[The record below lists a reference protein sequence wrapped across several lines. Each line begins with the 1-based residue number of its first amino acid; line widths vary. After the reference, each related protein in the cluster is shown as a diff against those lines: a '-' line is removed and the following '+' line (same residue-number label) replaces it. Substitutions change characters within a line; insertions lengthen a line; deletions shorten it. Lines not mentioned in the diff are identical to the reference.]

1 MKFKR
6 SDFDP
11 TVVRNEEDEVVDVQ
25 IVSSIAEVSKR
36 YAFHDVIR
44 SSSGF
49 SNHFIVEDFD
59 LPLEEELEETLTLF
73 YLRQSFFTDK
83 EEYLA
88 AKGYYQRLLSYSSS
102 KFVKSE
108 FQTMN
113 SMYFNES
120 EARGFYE
127 IVEVFGYGEAD
138 QIDVQRIE
146 PVQIDQF
153 IKSIIMLLM
162 DCKTMFNLHHSNIS
176 LSNIVLTGGE
186 LKISGFKS
194 RHVVDGVSYSWK
206 ASIIGSLGP
215 EKLDLFLIGAL
226 WMTFLGK
233 TEVEELIKS
242 TMDVHQLI
250 ESVNKVFAA
259 MDDFEKK
266 YIVSDLLD
274 LKSFKIT
281 CLSELVSELDQFTLL
296 KNVQESPQRRLTNVS
311 SEFSPQSLSN
321 IFQRTYQPSVSIPD
335 DGLRED
341 PNIGEPLLNLNDDN
355 FTLYA
360 DGGGNQNLF
369 PNLIHKSSSVFEGL
383 SRIRRATEA
392 QSESER
398 RIYSE
403 RRMTLDSV
411 RDKASFP
418 SHKNIIKDTDIKED
432 IEAEENI
439 NDFDSEKGH
448 SRNFVFGVNC
458 QSNETAVLC
467 SERNSL
473 ELSSDLDHEETPQQ
487 ITTKPTPHINRNTK
501 APKTQKDDN
510 MDEESPRS
518 SLESPCSI
526 SKINKVSLHKKVLRE
541 SFSNRESQDAQKSLK
556 DPLDAIESPSEVE
569 KKEETVNS
577 DVTWLT
583 DVKKDSGSP
592 LKTSRYQRSPSIGSN
607 ISRTS
612 PPNGPNDRDTSG
624 SLNLEIDKVII
635 LDQLNQQEITNMDN
649 LEERH
654 RVWSDCSVVLSDKFL
669 DPQVPELLKSS
680 TLQTTKISID
690 HREQPFKMES
700 SMQSVLGEAG
710 NREETPENN
719 ASLKISGLD
728 SIKVIQL
735 HHDCSDKVHNQS
747 SQNSVKVHSGFKE
760 PSDSSPR
767 DLFSD
772 TNVSQTSKKPT
783 NCLEYTLQQ
792 IRDSRESLSNK
803 PDVGSSS
810 KIETSS
816 NNQLPVVSSKSVRLS
831 KIALFEVPVTGS
843 SEDNLTTRE
852 TEQDS
857 DLAKLKANAFKKKEL
872 MTPISPYY
880 KIDEEEQNRIVE
892 DFKETFVALS
902 KESSAKIN
910 SQREYLRQKELERL
924 NEERVIQQ
932 RIDRQLEINLKKKK
946 QRAEEQ
952 AMSRLDHLKKSEQPK
967 KSKKEVFSKSHS
979 SNNVLARHVT
989 ESSCELETPRTL
1001 TKQITQ
1007 RKERVAPVD
1016 NSRKK
1021 ECQHPNPERAFAET
1035 VSKLRSHLEG
1045 SASSY
1050 KEKYLQYSK
1059 KHKVRHA
1066 LAKEISPKN
1075 EQGVLSQE
1083 VDKGSGYES
1092 IGPNPFTEHFHDSHD
1107 FDSATSKDN
1116 LVPLHPNPSN
1126 DQDDQDNDRF
1136 FVSEKVSGS
1145 EIRKFDLCS
1154 NEIIFR
1160 ESIKAIEFSPLNP
1173 SEGIIQ
1179 STLTFGQEYQS
1190 LTNFTSIAKTVDHR
1204 PLQQDHEIDLGES
1217 IRRLKVEG
1225 KVSELE
1231 ALLPNHS
1238 LSLETRNEILQILID
1253 LSTDSS
1259 HHKRLET
1266 YLQQFQE
1273 LASLNDSFEDMVY
1286 ISSVY
1291 LIINKSDQAL
1301 QVLAEASPQFVH
1313 NSVVALDV
1321 FSKALIAKRRLAE
1334 ALPVLGRLI
1343 ELLISSPLED
1353 AILDYLSSTILTFVQ
1368 ILEIQ
1373 KKDKLVIQLLDSVN
1387 ARLKSFGES
1396 VKASFGSNSFRTNQL
1411 LVSVLVK
1418 YIRSTF
1424 NNKEDESQVHS
1435 PDDLCRMSRNQKSGL
1450 QCQINTL
1457 FNDSIVSNDLETP
1470 LSSEETLNVFNH
1482 MMLYLSSI
1490 VKPMEFLIAKSD
1502 LQLLST
1508 IVIGSD
1514 CNPSLLMYI
1523 IEVVQYQE
1531 SSPSIKYTLFLLM
1544 VKKAELF
1551 FKSGDL
1557 PIARQTLM
1565 IALDLTSFCTELL
1578 TDENLAV
1585 LLYDISVCALSD
1597 NDFDEA
1603 VFFLKSARTSTGIL
1617 TSDFLMRILVL
1628 EIKLRI
1634 QKQELVEEELLC
1646 LQDEVKKSGNK
1657 KFENILDCLAVLS
1670 GNTHLISD
1678 HNPLKSLYLLI
1689 DDLNHQVGICQSQDW
1704 SSLTESR
1711 TKVIQ
1716 DLLQVVNNDLLPVLK
1731 FTQGGCLI
1739 DFGVLIRS
1747 LTEMLMVLSQ
1757 NDIETILRQI
1767 KDCDSAIQ
1775 NFEKN
1780 KNGESTKEVCLSIRE
1795 WLAKIE
1801 KIVTL
1806 SKDQTIAKV
1815 ASNNTNMTVN
1825 DKADVEKLKKS
1836 LTSVFQKS
1844 NYRRKLRCQC
1854 FDYSKK
1860 HIVLSKLFGEL
1871 GTSLRQSDTTTLS
1884 LISQL
1889 TFIEK
1894 TLASKKSPDIQ
1905 KYRYYALLLRV
1916 TETSFDSVLN
1926 KVLLTSNLCI
1936 HDIENIILVIE
1947 IMSRSE
1953 SSSIGDWMTRLYLI
1967 VDCSCPS
1974 LLKVIFD
1981 EVVTLRFSNLL
1992 GSMYDRLEDKHVFEQ
2007 WLYPFNDLVPTSDQ
2021 TKPASS
2027 LTNKVTDLQSLVHM
2041 SKESKQFQEISK
2053 SFRRAQYSIA
2063 IPQERFI
2070 ELSACFQSFVINV
2083 TLCKAL
2089 INCAHVKQLSF
2100 IEVVDSL
2107 VSMLESFKD
2116 PDLLHPLIPFSFLI
2130 FGVFIPPN
2138 FILSL
2143 FSVLAQRLVGTARF
2157 YLSLVGSWLATL
2169 SMREQVSEVCLTFVR
2184 TSLSILGSIEKVDL
2198 TFFPDFV
2205 HKVTPQAV
2213 LFNLLTTESVT
2224 QLLKESS
2231 GVAKEN
2237 LQFLKNQST
2246 SDVNLQLLI
2255 SDLEFAIGAIE
2266 STDEVSL
2273 ENLRN
2278 QPSVSPGAIC
2288 SESSKNFRQS
2298 LLKSVPRQ

>member
-1 MKFKR
+1 MEFKR
-6 SDFDP
+6 SDYDP

-59 LPLEEELEETLTLF
+59 LPLEDELEETLTLF

-88 AKGYYQRLLSYSSS
+88 AKGFYQRLLSYSSS

-194 RHVVDGVSYSWK
+194 RHVLDGVSYSWK
-206 ASIIGSLGP
+206 TSIIGSLGP
-215 EKLDLFLIGAL
+215 EKLDLFLIGTL

-242 TMDVHQLI
+242 TMDVNQLT
-250 ESVNKVFAA
+250 ESVNKVFAG

-296 KNVQESPQRRLTNVS
+296 KNVQESPQRRLTNLS

-321 IFQRTYQPSVSIPD
+321 IFQRTYQPSISIPD

-360 DGGGNQNLF
+360 DGGDRSLL
-369 PNLIHKSSSVFEGL
+369 PNLIHKSSSVFEELG
-383 SRIRRATEA
+383 RIRRATEA

-398 RIYSE
+398 KIYSE

-418 SHKNIIKDTDIKED
+418 SHKDIIKGTDIKED

-467 SERNSL
+467 SGRNSL
-473 ELSSDLDHEETPQQ
+473 EQCNDLDQEETPQQ
-487 ITTKPTPHINRNTK
+487 ITTKPTPHISRNTK
-501 APKTQKDDN
+501 APETQKNDD
-510 MDEESPRS
+510 MCEESPRS
-518 SLESPCSI
+518 SLGSPCSI
-526 SKINKVSLHKKVLRE
+526 SKVNKVSLHKQVLRE
-541 SFSNRESQDAQKSLK
+541 SFSNRESQEVQKSLK
-556 DPLDAIESPSEVE
+556 DPTSAVESPSEVD
-569 KKEETVNS
+569 KKEGTVNS

-583 DVKKDSGSP
+583 DVKKDSGSQ

-612 PPNGPNDRDTSG
+612 PPNGPIDRDTSG
-624 SLNLEIDKVII
+624 SLNLEIDKAII
-635 LDQLNQQEITNMDN
+635 LDQLNQQEITNTDN

-654 RVWSDCSVVLSDKFL
+654 RVWSDCSVVLSDKFIT
-669 DPQVPELLKSS
+669 PQIPELLKSS
-680 TLQTTKISID
+680 TLHTTKISID
-690 HREQPFKMES
+690 NRDHPVNLES
-700 SMQSVLGEAG
+700 SMQSVLGDAG
-710 NREETPENN
+710 NREETHDNN

-735 HHDCSDKVHNQS
+735 HHDCSDKVDNQS
-747 SQNSVKVHSGFKE
+747 SQSSVKLQSGFKE
-760 PSDSSPR
+760 SSDSPPR
-767 DLFSD
+767 NLILN
-772 TNVSQTSKKPT
+772 TNVSQTSKKTT
-783 NCLEYTLQQ
+783 NYPEYTLQQ
-792 IRDSRESLSNK
+792 IRVSRESLGDK
-803 PDVGSSS
+803 PDVESSS
-810 KIETSS
+810 KIETLFNS
-816 NNQLPVVSSKSVRLS
+816 QLPVSSTKSVRLS

-932 RIDRQLEINLKKKK
+932 RIDRQLEINLRKKK

-952 AMSRLDHLKKSEQPK
+952 ATSRLDQLKKSEQPK

-979 SNNVLARHVT
+979 SNNVLACHVT

-1016 NSRKK
+1016 NSRRK
-1021 ECQHPNPERAFAET
+1021 EHPHPNPERAFAET

-1045 SASSY
+1045 SASAY
-1050 KEKYLQYSK
+1050 KEKYLQFSN
-1059 KHKVRHA
+1059 KHKVRQA
-1066 LAKEISPKN
+1066 LAKETSPKN
-1075 EQGVLSQE
+1075 ELGVLSRE
-1083 VDKGSGYES
+1083 IDKDSGYES
-1092 IGPNPFTEHFHDSHD
+1092 VIPNPFTEHFHDSHN
-1107 FDSATSKDN
+1107 FDSVPNKDT
-1116 LVPLHPNPSN
+1116 LTPLSPNPPSVLG
-1126 DQDDQDNDRF
+1126 DQNHDRF

-1190 LTNFTSIAKTVDHR
+1190 LTNFTSIAKTVDPR
-1204 PLQQDHEIDLGES
+1204 PLHQDHEIDLGES
-1217 IRRLKVEG
+1217 IRRLMVEG
-1225 KVSELE
+1225 NVSELE

-1238 LSLETRNEILQILID
+1238 LPLESRKEILQIIID
-1253 LSTDSS
+1253 LSTDSC
-1259 HHKRLET
+1259 HHERLET

-1273 LASLNDSFEDMVY
+1273 LASLNDSFEDRVY
-1286 ISSVY
+1286 ISSMY
-1291 LIINKSDQAL
+1291 LLINKSDQAL
-1301 QVLAEASPQFVH
+1301 QVLADASPQSVH
-1313 NSVVALDV
+1313 NSIVALDV
-1321 FSKALIAKRRLAE
+1321 FSKALIAKQRFAE

-1343 ELLISSPLED
+1343 ELLTSSPLED
-1353 AILDYLSSTILTFVQ
+1353 ALLDYLSSTILTFVQ

-1396 VKASFGSNSFRTNQL
+1396 TKASFGSNVFRTNQL
-1411 LVSVLVK
+1411 LISVLVK

-1424 NNKEDESQVHS
+1424 SHKEGESQIRS
-1435 PDDLCRMSRNQKSGL
+1435 PDDLCQMSRNQKSGL

-1457 FNDSIVSNDLETP
+1457 FNDSVESNDLETP
-1470 LSSEETLNVFNH
+1470 LSSQEPLKLFH
-1482 MMLYLSSI
+1482 RMMLYLSSI
-1490 VKPMEFLIAKSD
+1490 VKPMEFLVAKSD
-1502 LQLLST
+1502 LQLLLA

-1603 VFFLKSARTSTGIL
+1603 VFFLKSARTSTGVL
-1617 TSDFLMRILVL
+1617 TSDFLTRILVL

-1634 QKQELVEEELLC
+1634 QKQDPVEEELLC
-1646 LQDEVKKSGNK
+1646 LRDEVKKSRSK
-1657 KFENILDCLAVLS
+1657 EFENTLDGLAVLS
-1670 GNTHLISD
+1670 GNTHLVSD

-1689 DDLNHQVGICQSQDW
+1689 EDLNQRVGLCQSQDW

-1716 DLLQVVNNDLLPVLK
+1716 DLLQVVSNDLLPVLK
-1731 FTQGGCLI
+1731 STQGGCLI
-1739 DFGVLIRS
+1739 DFGVLIKS
-1747 LTEMLMVLSQ
+1747 LTEMIMVLSQ
-1757 NDIETILRQI
+1757 SDIESILLQV
-1767 KDCDSAIQ
+1767 KDCDSVIQ

-1780 KNGESTKEVCLSIRE
+1780 KNGHSTKEVCVSIRE
-1795 WLAKIE
+1795 WLVRIE

-1806 SKDQTIAKV
+1806 SKEQTIAKV
-1815 ASNNTNMTVN
+1815 VSSNTSMTVN
-1825 DKADVEKLKKS
+1825 NRADVEKLKKS

-1871 GTSLRQSDTTTLS
+1871 ATSLRQSDTTTLS

-1894 TLASKKSPDIQ
+1894 TLASKKSPDLQ
-1905 KYRYYALLLRV
+1905 KYRYYALLLRA
-1916 TETSFDSVLN
+1916 TETSVDSVLN
-1926 KVLLTSNLCI
+1926 DVLLTSNLCI

-1953 SSSIGDWMTRLYLI
+1953 ASSTGDWMTRLYLI
-1967 VDCSCPS
+1967 VDRSCPS

-1992 GSMYDRLEDKHVFEQ
+1992 GSIYDRLEDKHVLEQ
-2007 WLYPFNDLVPTSDQ
+2007 WLYPFNDLVQTSDQ
-2021 TKPASS
+2021 TRHAPTLS
-2027 LTNKVTDLQSLVHM
+2027 NKVSDLQSLVHM

-2053 SFRRAQYSIA
+2053 SFKRAQYSIA
-2063 IPQERFI
+2063 IPQERFT
-2070 ELSACFQSFVINV
+2070 ELSACLQSFVINV

-2089 INCAHVKQLSF
+2089 INCVHVKQLSF

-2116 PDLLHPLIPFSFLI
+2116 PDLLHPLTPFSFLI
-2130 FGVFIPPN
+2130 FGIFIPPN
-2138 FILSL
+2138 FVLSL

-2169 SMREQVSEVCLTFVR
+2169 SMRERVSEVCLTFVR

-2205 HKVTPQAV
+2205 HKVTPQTV
-2213 LFNLLTTESVT
+2213 LFNLLATESVT
-2224 QLLKESS
+2224 QLLKEGS

-2246 SDVNLQLLI
+2246 SDVNLQLLV
-2255 SDLEFAIGAIE
+2255 SDLEFAIGAVE
-2266 STDEVSL
+2266 SDNEVSL

-2278 QPSVSPGAIC
+2278 QPSVSSGAIC
-2288 SESSKNFRQS
+2288 GESSKHFRQ
-2298 LLKSVPRQ
+2298 LFLKSIPRQ